1 VKKQLKEAHMKFN
14 IFQTRDS
21 EIRRELTFDGSESW
35 EPTMAS
41 KYKKVAVIKD
51 CVLNEVFHIGNGYGD
66 QTKIQR
72 IGDMY
77 SLSVGDLVECVD
89 TGDMLM
95 VDPEGWTC
103 VSYYGL
109 EA

>member
-1 VKKQLKEAHMKFN
+1 MKFN
-14 IFQTRDS
+14 IFQTRDA

-35 EPTMAS
+35 VPTMAS
-41 KYKKVAVIKD
+41 KYKKVAVITD

-66 QTKIQR
+66 QTKIER
-72 IGDMY
+72 IADMY

>member
-1 VKKQLKEAHMKFN
+1 
-14 IFQTRDS
+14 
-21 EIRRELTFDGSESW
+21 
-35 EPTMAS
+35 MAS
-41 KYKKVAVIKD
+41 KYKKVAVITD

-66 QTKIQR
+66 QSKIKR

>member
-1 VKKQLKEAHMKFN
+1 MKFN
-14 IFQTRDS
+14 IFQTRDA

-35 EPTMAS
+35 VPTMAS
-41 KYKKVAVIKD
+41 KYKKVAVITD

-66 QTKIQR
+66 QSKIKR

>member
-1 VKKQLKEAHMKFN
+1 MKFN
-14 IFQTRDS
+14 IFQTRDA

-35 EPTMAS
+35 VPTMAS
-41 KYKKVAVIKD
+41 KYKKVAVITD

-66 QTKIQR
+66 QSKIKR

-77 SLSVGDLVECVD
+77 PLSVGDLVECVD

>member
-1 VKKQLKEAHMKFN
+1 MKFN
-14 IFQTRDS
+14 IFQTRDA

-35 EPTMAS
+35 VPMMAS
-41 KYKKVAVIKD
+41 KYKKVAVITD

-66 QTKIQR
+66 QSKIKR

>member
-1 VKKQLKEAHMKFN
+1 MKFN

-41 KYKKVAVIKD
+41 KYNKVAMCEASNLED
-51 CVLNEVFHIGNGYGD
+51 VFHMGNGYGD
-66 QTKIQR
+66 QTQIQR
-72 IGDMY
+72 IADMY

-95 VDPEGWTC
+95 VDPEGWTA